1 MDKYPGVST
10 YKING
15 IQYFN
20 GRVTRKGKTY
30 TITGHRNPEDAYQA
44 VLEARKLLDEGVTD
58 LKHLNATNRDVSRV
72 TCNGMSKTRLE
83 WAAYFQVNPSTLWRQ
98 AKAHGRTVEE
108 EIIYRL
114 KGRQG
119 ASQE

>member
-10 YKING
+10 YLINN
-15 IQYFN
+15 IRYYN

-30 TITGHRNPEDAYQA
+30 TITGHRDPEKAYEA
-44 VLEARKLLDEGVTD
+44 VLEAKRLLDAGETD
-58 LKHLNATNRDVSRV
+58 LSHLSVSAKV
-72 TCNGMSKTRLE
+72 VCNGMSKTRLE
-83 WAAYFQVNPSTLWRQ
+83 WAEHFKVDPSTLWRQ
-98 AKAHGRTVEE
+98 AKAHNRTVEE

-119 ASQE
+119 ASQT